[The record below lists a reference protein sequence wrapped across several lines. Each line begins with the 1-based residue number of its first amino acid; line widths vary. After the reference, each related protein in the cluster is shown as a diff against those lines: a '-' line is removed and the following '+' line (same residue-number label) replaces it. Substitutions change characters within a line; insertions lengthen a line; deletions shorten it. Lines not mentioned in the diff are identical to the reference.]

1 MKIFS
6 RLHRPFATRSEEPSE
21 DSPVLG
27 IAGLAYK
34 TGRWIAIGV
43 VAFIEAQRATP
54 APRGRPVRSVDPTKT
69 RRTGRF
75 VAVLQEGAEKTPTT
89 A

>member
-1 MKIFS
+1 VKIFS
-6 RLHRPFATRSEEPSE
+6 RLHVPFETRPEELSE
-21 DSPVLG
+21 DSPVLS
-27 IAGLAYK
+27 IAGLADK

-54 APRGRPVRSVDPTKT
+54 APRGRPVRSVDPAKT

-75 VAVLQEGAEKTPTT
+75 VAVSQEAPQKTPAT